1 MRKIGSILIFV
12 AAVMMLITVTGCGEK
27 TTEPTFKPGE
37 MVLVPGG
44 TFTMGD
50 TKDLEFYGT
59 QPTHTVTLNPFYIGK
74 YEVTQAEFSK
84 YMQPDDPWIELF
96 GLGARYPAYGIT
108 WYTVIKYCNLRSIA
122 EGLTPCYTI
131 SESTNPADW
140 GEVPDDFDHPN
151 TGAWDR
157 VTCNWEANGYRL
169 PTEAEWEYAARG
181 ATNTPDYRYSGSDN
195 IDAVAWYENQP
206 IGDDHV
212 ELKSHPV
219 AKKAPNALGIYDLSG
234 NIQEWC
240 WDWFDATYYARSPQ
254 DNPTGPAAGFDT
266 RVTRGGHWSADAWR
280 CIVFYR
286 DEGFPCYGDGSYG
299 FRLCRSKID

>member
-108 WYTVIKYCNLRSIA
+108 WYAVIKYCNLRSLA

-140 GEVPDDFDHPN
+140 EKFPMISITQTQKPG
-151 TGAWDR
+151 
-157 VTCNWEANGYRL
+157 
-169 PTEAEWEYAARG
+169 TESPAIGRPMATDCPRG
-181 ATNTPDYRYSGSDN
+181 RMGICRPRCYQHPDYRYSGSDN

-206 IGDDHV
+206 IGDDH
-212 ELKSHPV
+212 
-219 AKKAPNALGIYDLSG
+219 LS
-234 NIQEWC
+234 
-240 WDWFDATYYARSPQ
+240 
-254 DNPTGPAAGFDT
+254 
-266 RVTRGGHWSADAWR
+266 
-280 CIVFYR
+280 
-286 DEGFPCYGDGSYG
+286 
-299 FRLCRSKID
+299 